1 MALDKIRIHGGTPL
15 QGEVVVSG
23 SKNAALPLLALTVLA
38 NKPCTIHNVPHLED
52 IKNMIKILD
61 HLGAKVTQNQ
71 NTVTVDA
78 SKLTSFDAPYE
89 IVRKMRAS
97 VVFMGPLLAKY
108 GEAKVSLP
116 GGCAIGVRPI
126 DLHLKAFEAL
136 GADIHI
142 EEGYVL
148 AKAKKL
154 LGCKF
159 FFDKITVTGTMNAM
173 MAGAM
178 AEGETILQNCAKE
191 PEVICFANAMRKMG
205 IQVTGDGTDSIH
217 IVGSSNIG
225 GFEMDNIP
233 DRIETGT
240 FMVATA
246 ITGGEVHIKNTDPS
260 FLEAVIAKLRQTGS
274 TVEEEKNG
282 IWVKAGP
289 KILPCDIET
298 SPHPGFPTDMQAQ
311 FVSLLS
317 LADGKSVVS
326 ETIFENRFMH
336 VPELARMGANLK
348 ISGHAVTISGV
359 KKLNGA
365 PVMATDLR
373 ASASLILAGLS
384 AQGATEVLRVYH
396 LDRGYERMDLKLK
409 SLGANIERIPE

>member
-1 MALDKIRIHGGTPL
+1 MALDKIRIHGGKKL
-15 QGEVVVSG
+15 KGEVIISG
-23 SKNAALPLLALTVLA
+23 SKNAALPLLALTTLA
-38 NKPCTIHNVPHLED
+38 NKPCVIHNVPHLED
-52 IKNMIKILD
+52 INNMIRILK
-61 HLGAKVTQNQ
+61 HLGAKVTQEK

-78 SKLTSFDAPYE
+78 TTLTSFEAPYE

-108 GEAKVSLP
+108 GESKVSLP

-148 AKAKKL
+148 AKAKQLK
-154 LGCKF
+154 GTKF

-173 MAGAM
+173 MAA
-178 AEGETILQNCAKE
+178 ACASGETILQNCAKE
-191 PEVICFANAMRKMG
+191 PEVVCFAQAMRKMG
-205 IQVTGDGTDSIH
+205 IEVTGDGTETIH
-217 IVGSSNIG
+217 VKGTKNIG
-225 GFEMDNIP
+225 GFEITNIP

-240 FMVATA
+240 YMVAAA
-246 ITGGEVHIKNTDPS
+246 ITGGELHLRNTDPHL
-260 FLEAVIAKLRQTGS
+260 LESVIAKLKQTGS
-274 TVEEEKNG
+274 TVEEEQNG

-289 KILPCDIET
+289 KILHCDIET

-317 LADGKSVVS
+317 LAEGESNVS

-336 VPELARMGANLK
+336 VPELSRMGAHLK
-348 ISGHAVTISGV
+348 VSGHTVAISGV
-359 KKLNGA
+359 KNLNGA

-373 ASASLILAGLS
+373 ASASLILAGLV
-384 AQGATEVLRVYH
+384 AKGTTEVLRVYH

-409 SLGANIERIPE
+409 AVGADIERVPE

>member
-1 MALDKIRIHGGTPL
+1 MALDKIRIYGGNRLHG
-15 QGEVVVSG
+15 EIKISG
-23 SKNAALPLLALTVLA
+23 SKNAALPLLALTVLG
-38 NKPCTIHNVPHLED
+38 NEPCTIHNVPQLED
-52 IKNMIKILD
+52 INNMVRILE
-61 HLGAKVTQNQ
+61 HMGAKVKREGETI
-71 NTVTVDA
+71 TVDA
-78 SKLTSFDAPYE
+78 TQLTSHEAPYE

-136 GADIHI
+136 GAKIQI

-148 AKAKKL
+148 AKGSALKGTKI
-154 LGCKF
+154 

-173 MAGAM
+173 MAAAC
-178 AEGETILQNCAKE
+178 AEGETVLQNCAKE
-191 PEVICFANAMRKMG
+191 PELVCFAEAMRKMG
-205 IQVTGDGTDSIH
+205 IKVVGDGTDTITIH
-217 IVGSSNIG
+217 GTKKIG
-225 GFEMDNIP
+225 GFEIDNIP

-240 FMVATA
+240 YMVGAA
-246 ITGGEVHIKNTDPS
+246 MTGGDVHLKNTDPTLLAS
-260 FLEAVIAKLRQTGS
+260 VIAKLKQTGA

-289 KILPCDIET
+289 RILPCDIET
-298 SPHPGFPTDMQAQ
+298 QPHPGFPTDMQAQ
-311 FVSLLS
+311 FVAMLC
-317 LADGKSVVS
+317 LAEGKSNVS

-336 VPELARMGANLK
+336 VPELARMGADVK
-348 ISGHAVTISGV
+348 VSGHTVTISGV
-359 KKLNGA
+359 KKLKGA

-373 ASASLILAGLS
+373 ASASLILAGLM
-384 AQGATEVLRVYH
+384 ADGTTDVLRVYH

-409 SLGANIERIPE
+409 ALGAKIERIPE